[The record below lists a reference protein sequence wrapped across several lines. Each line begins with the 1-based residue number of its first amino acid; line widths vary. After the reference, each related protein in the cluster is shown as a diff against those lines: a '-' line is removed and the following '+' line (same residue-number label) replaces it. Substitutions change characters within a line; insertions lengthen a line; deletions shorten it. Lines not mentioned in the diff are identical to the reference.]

1 MLCLSFLQL
10 NTVFEVP
17 EIPKPRREEVPIF
30 APEEEEE
37 EEEEAVPEIP
47 PKGTPF
53 LPENYQRALFSTFK
67 DLHLY

>member
-1 MLCLSFLQL
+1 M
-10 NTVFEVP
+10 P

-47 PKGTPF
+47 PKGTP
-53 LPENYQRALFSTFK
+53 LVPENYQRALFSSFK